1 VGLKIVNLGV
11 RFVLELC
18 ALAALAYWGSQTGP
32 LAVSIVLAIAAPL
45 AGVAIW
51 GVFAAPQSPNR
62 LPARRR
68 LLVEI
73 PFFGAA
79 AAGLAVTGQWTL
91 AAIFAGVVVLS
102 ELVTYGGAVRD
113 EQPGRGRS

>member
-1 VGLKIVNLGV
+1 MSLKTVNLGV
-11 RFVLELC
+11 RFLLELC

-45 AGVAIW
+45 AGAVLW
-51 GVFAAPQSPNR
+51 GVFAAPKSRHR
-62 LPARRR
+62 LPGRRR

-79 AAGLAVTGQWTL
+79 AAGLAATGQWPL

-102 ELVTYGGAVRD
+102 ELVTYVGAVRD
-113 EQPGRGRS
+113 E